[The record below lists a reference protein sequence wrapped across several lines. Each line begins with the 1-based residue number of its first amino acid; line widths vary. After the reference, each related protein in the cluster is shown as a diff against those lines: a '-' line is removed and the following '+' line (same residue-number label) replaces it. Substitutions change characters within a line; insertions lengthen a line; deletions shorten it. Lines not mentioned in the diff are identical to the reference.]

1 VEEFRDADDALER
14 LLLSA
19 GNGQSD
25 QVIDDLIEAG
35 LARDVLRRLAASA
48 GGLLLF
54 QSMRV
59 GKSYAEVVSMTVGEV
74 RKTPLLSGG

>member
-1 VEEFRDADDALER
+1 MAEFHDADDALEH

-19 GNGQSD
+19 EKGQSEQIID
-25 QVIDDLIEAG
+25 QLIEEG

-59 GKSYAEVVSMTVGEV
+59 GTSYAEVVRMTVDEV
-74 RKTPLLSGG
+74 RKTPLSSGG